1 MKIQR
6 RKKRQNESPAA
17 PVQEQF
23 QSRPFQD
30 ANFAPPDKQAA
41 PQERESQPEASG
53 FDFAS
58 IPLFS
63 NGNSTPTQ
71 PIQRSEEEDVQMQ
84 AEPNSPLH
92 RQFQNLARRDNPQ
105 NSAPPPPIQAQLTVG
120 AVGDKYE
127 QEADRVADA
136 VVDRIQSPPTTKEVQ
151 KQEEE
156 TLQQKP
162 QLSTP
167 PTISKLQKK
176 EQPETVQRESEEEDE
191 DVQMKPQTTEAGGEV
206 SADFESSLRREKGGG
221 QPLNENLQS
230 QMGSA
235 MGADFSGV
243 RIHQNSPANQ
253 LNQSIQ
259 AKAFTTGQDIFFK
272 QGEYQPESRG
282 GQKLIAHELTHVVQQ
297 GGASNN
303 HAVQADF
310 IHPIIQRKLSKEQ
323 IKHANRI
330 RKARGLPLLSVK
342 ETKKLKTI
350 EEAIG
355 TPVATNKSTKSKNI
369 ANPENVKNNSKSSG
383 TNSGSI
389 PNSPEYVW
397 ANADT
402 LGNVSLQ
409 EARKILESAFYSNW
423 FLAQEYL
430 LYTDK
435 WVQLGKEK
443 QEAEAKLDNFKK
455 LMKIF
460 IQLRQ
465 EETNNLLKDIQTEL
479 WTQNQFKEMKYEEQ
493 VLAWGSAGST
503 SLTSDI
509 DYNLKG
515 AGSIQAVGLFNQYF
529 KTKLNWALDP
539 GTVYDVNVYAQDF
552 MTPSLNKE
560 GKPSKP
566 FDMKKIDDKNSTI
579 TPVQEIQELNAPEAR
594 ESLGFEAFSLNQDV
608 WSMLKMR
615 IYMKNSE
622 WNNYK
627 QEILPQPQGYTS
639 DDEFARRS
647 QIENQIEDAEGYYQ
661 DYQSSLDKKI
671 KEIEN
676 SGDEIYQKMRSMLD
690 QGKAHLSH
698 HQTEESKKMM
708 AANLIYEE
716 KLQTVSQLRQELQ
729 NLKSLQPL
737 KKESQIKAVGI
748 KLKNALS
755 EAIIYSNEAYFT
767 QGAVHFSVIGQ
778 QIGKG
783 KSTLIMSQ
791 EEHLHSFREQV
802 GDTLKVLSNYE
813 DNQVIKAA
821 SKAGKYIDRMAK
833 SAIPI
838 MDENQ
843 PVGYQELAEI
853 GAEAAKLKSDKTKVE
868 ELRDKSSEKGLNDA
882 ESQELSDLEN
892 TVDLRNGQFP
902 DFVKARFETVAQL
915 RETVIKVGKQ
925 VEIDFRKKQ
934 RENNQNQNPM

>member
-17 PVQEQF
+17 PVQAQF

-30 ANFAPPDKQAA
+30 ANFAPPDKQA
-41 PQERESQPEASG
+41 PPPEREFQGEASG
-53 FDFAS
+53 FDLGS

-84 AEPNSPLH
+84 AESKSPLH
-92 RQFQNLARRDNPQ
+92 GRFQALAQRDNPKNWTPQ
-105 NSAPPPPIQAQLTVG
+105 QPIQAKLTVG

-127 QEADRVADA
+127 QEADRVADV
-136 VVDRIQSPPTTKEVQ
+136 VVDRIQSPPSSPEVQ

-167 PTISKLQKK
+167 PTISQLQKK
-176 EQPETVQRESEEEDE
+176 EELSNTLQRESEEEEFDDDND
-191 DVQMKPQTTEAGGEV
+191 DVQMKPQTAEAGGEV

-230 QMGSA
+230 QMGRA
-235 MGADFSGV
+235 MGADFGGV

-259 AKAFTTGQDIFFK
+259 AKAFTTGKDIFFK

-303 HAVQADF
+303 RAVQADF
-310 IHPIIQRKLSKEQ
+310 IHPMIQRELSPKQ
-323 IKHANRI
+323 IEHANAI
-330 RKARGLPLLSVK
+330 RKARDLPLLYSL
-342 ETKKLKTI
+342 E
-350 EEAIG
+350 
-355 TPVATNKSTKSKNI
+355 S
-369 ANPENVKNNSKSSG
+369 
-383 TNSGSI
+383 
-389 PNSPEYVW
+389 VW
-397 ANADT
+397 AKADN
-402 LGNVSLQ
+402 LGNVDLPG
-409 EARKILESAFYSNW
+409 ARKILETAFHSNW

-430 LYTDK
+430 LDTSK
-435 WVQLGKEK
+435 WVKQGKEK
-443 QEAEAKLDNFKK
+443 KEAKAKLDNFKK

-460 IQLRQ
+460 IKLRK
-465 EETNNLLKDIQTEL
+465 EETNQLLEDIQKEL
-479 WTQNQFKEMKYEEQ
+479 RKQNQFQKLEPQ
-493 VLAWGSAGST
+493 RVLDWGSAGST

-515 AGSIQAVGLFNQYF
+515 AGSIQAVSLFNKYF

-552 MTPSLNKE
+552 MTPSPK
-560 GKPSKP
+560 GKP
-566 FDMKKIDDKNSTI
+566 FDKNQEQNTI
-579 TPVQEIQELNAPEAR
+579 TPVQEIQELNSSQAR

-615 IYMKNSE
+615 IYMSESE

-627 QEILPQPQGYTS
+627 QEMLQNPQGNDSS
-639 DDEFARRS
+639 DAIARQL
-647 QIENQIEDAEGYYQ
+647 QIEAQIQDAEKYYQ
-661 DYQSSLDKKI
+661 DYTNNLQDKI
-671 KEIEN
+671 MEIEK
-676 SGDEIYQKMRSMLD
+676 SGYEVYKKMRAMLD
-690 QGKAHLSH
+690 QGKNHLSK
-698 HQTEESKKMM
+698 HQSEESKKMM

-716 KLQTVSQLRQELQ
+716 KLQKVSQLRQELQ
-729 NLKSLQPL
+729 ELKSSENV
-737 KKESQIKAVGI
+737 KESAIKAVGI
-748 KLKNALS
+748 KIKNALS

-783 KSTLIMSQ
+783 ESTLIMSE

-802 GDTLKVLSNYE
+802 GDTLKVLSNYQ
-813 DNQVIKAA
+813 DNQIIKAA
-821 SKAGKYIDRMAK
+821 MKAGKYIDRMAK

-838 MDENQ
+838 MDKNQ
-843 PVGYQELAEI
+843 PVGYQKLAEI

-868 ELRDKSSEKGLNDA
+868 ELRDKSSDKGLD
-882 ESQELSDLEN
+882 EKEKKELSDLQN
-892 TVDLRNGQFP
+892 TVKLHDSQFP
-902 DFVKARFETVAQL
+902 EYVQTRFKTVAQL

-934 RENNQNQNPM
+934 RENNQNKNPM